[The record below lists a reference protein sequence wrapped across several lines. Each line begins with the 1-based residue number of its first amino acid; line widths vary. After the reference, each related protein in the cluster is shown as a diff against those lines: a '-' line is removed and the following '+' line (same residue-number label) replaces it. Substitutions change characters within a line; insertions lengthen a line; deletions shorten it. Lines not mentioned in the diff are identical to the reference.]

1 MSLEL
6 VWSVVQGLSVSS
18 RTCSSQSGRLSYLLQ
33 NGHFQFYHAAWKK
46 NMKKKG
52 SDQCSCEEKIV
63 SHKCHIVVEKSLRH
77 DDVGFVDV
85 EVKLL
90 SC

>member
-1 MSLEL
+1 MFRVEL
-6 VWSVVQGLSVSS
+6 VLLSQVNCHIGCKTVISS
-18 RTCSSQSGRLSYLLQ
+18 ITMLPE
-33 NGHFQFYHAAWKK
+33 K

-63 SHKCHIVVEKSLRH
+63 SHKRHIVVEKSLRH

-90 SC
+90 SS